1 MAGEPMPPAQLL
13 GLGAS
18 FMFLQNPNDL
28 LFHETALAH
37 RRPL

>member
-1 MAGEPMPPAQLL
+1 MAREPMPPAQLL

-28 LFHETALAH
+28 LFHETLAH
-37 RRPL
+37 RRSL